1 MTPPH
6 RTVRGVAVGVPL
18 ALAPFTAG
26 PLGRL
31 GPPFALLVVLPV
43 LALALESFGW
53 SRAAAT
59 GLRRVRRP
67 VPRLVGAYGV
77 WLGTS
82 ALLTLDVSAAA
93 GASVGV
99 EVAGHDPRARQWH
112 LGAAL
117 LGSNAGS
124 LLFPFSNLTNLVLV
138 GAAGIGFASF
148 LATAWLP
155 QVGAALAIGAV
166 LAFRVRGS
174 GELAGTADTTVERAL
189 PGGVVDDA
197 ERGAPSLPIGLVALA
212 GAVGSIAFGL
222 AGLDMAVPFALAA
235 AVSSAVAIASGR
247 LAARDLVRPIPFA
260 ALALVAAAAVL
271 AGPVSDMA
279 AIVPHPGDDALGLV
293 LALVAGGILAMTL
306 NNLPAAAF
314 GGAWLVHAAVPV
326 VVAYLIGTNIAAV
339 ATPHGSAAT
348 MLVRAGGASRGAGM
362 TAAAHLREAWRY
374 ALAGSAAALAM
385 LLVVA
390 R

>member
-1 MTPPH
+1 MTAPGQ
-6 RTVRGVAVGVPL
+6 VARGVAVGGPL
-18 ALAPFTAG
+18 ALSPLVAG
-26 PLGRL
+26 PLGPL

-53 SRAAAT
+53 SRAAAM
-59 GLRRVRRP
+59 GLRRVGGP
-67 VPRLVGAYGV
+67 VWRLVSAYGV

-99 EVAGHDPRARQWH
+99 EVAGRDPRTRQWH

-117 LGSNAGS
+117 LGSNTGS

-155 QVGAALAIGAV
+155 QVGAALAIGAI
-166 LAFRVRGS
+166 LAVRARRS
-174 GELAGTADTTVERAL
+174 GELTPPVGVTTAPRAA
-189 PGGVVDDA
+189 VSDMDDA
-197 ERGAPSLPIGLVALA
+197 EDDRPSLAVGLVALA

-222 AGLDMAVPFALAA
+222 GGLDMAIPFALAA
-235 AVSSAVAIASGR
+235 ALAAAAAVASGR
-247 LAARDLVRPIPFA
+247 LGGGDLVRPVPFA
-260 ALALVAAAAVL
+260 ALALVAVAALL
-271 AGPVSDMA
+271 AGPISAVA
-279 AIVPHPGDDALGLV
+279 GLVPHPGDDALGLV
-293 LALVAGGILAMTL
+293 LALVAGGLLAMAL

-326 VVAYLIGTNIAAV
+326 VVAYLIGTNIAAL

-348 MLVRAGGASRGAGM
+348 MLVRAGGASRGADM
-362 TAAAHLREAWRY
+362 PAAAHLRGAWRY
-374 ALAGSAAALAM
+374 ALAGSVAALV
-385 LLVVA
+385 LLVLVA